1 MPLRKVVPKRKA
13 TATSSKRATTS
24 SVPSPYADP
33 SKVVAFALKSGADEA
48 QVEIHEGVVTQVRFA
63 GNEVT
68 VSNSRAG
75 RSASI
80 FLNHKKRLVSADV
93 DDLSSIPPVIEELIA
108 LAKATQPNQEYV
120 GLAKVKAKYRKS
132 SPSADLKGAADK
144 LVDIAGKAIDAALGQ
159 GANRVAGT
167 VQLDLGKVRLATS
180 SGVDASASAGTI
192 DLSMRAFSDELAT
205 GHAVSVA
212 TSLKALDPV
221 GAGKRAGA
229 LAARCKKLPRKDV
242 DAGKHD
248 VVFDR
253 LAYADFVAFAGGST
267 SAFDVDAGFSPFK
280 DKLGTKV
287 ASPAFNL
294 EDDGTRDDG
303 LGSVPFDDEGVPTR
317 KTQLFKN
324 GVLEHLLHNTTTS
337 HRHKTETTGNAGL
350 ISPDPWNLVVAPGR
364 GDHEALWREMGRG
377 LFVTN
382 VWYTRFADYVA
393 GDFST
398 IPRDAILVIEGGEP
412 VAATTGL
419 RVTDNLLGILAR
431 TETLGGDTQQ
441 IRWWEVRTPTFTPSA
456 LVRQVNITKSTK

>member
-1 MPLRKVVPKRKA
+1 MPLRKVTLKKGAGSKQKKA
-13 TATSSKRATTS
+13 A
-24 SVPSPYADP
+24 PEDSPYSDP
-33 SKVVAFALKSGADEA
+33 ARVVSLALKAGADEA
-48 QVEIHEGVVTQVRFA
+48 QVEVKEGVVTQVRFA

-75 RSASI
+75 RSASL
-80 FLNHKKRLVSADV
+80 FLNFGKRLVSADV
-93 DDLSSIPPVIEELIA
+93 DDLASIPAVIEELVA

-132 SPSADLKGAADK
+132 TPAADLKSAADK
-144 LVDIAGKAIDAALGQ
+144 LVGIAGKAIDAALAA
-159 GANRVAGT
+159 GASRSAGT
-167 VQLDLGKVRLATS
+167 VQLDLGKAHLATS
-180 SGVDASASAGTI
+180 QGVDATAAAGTI
-192 DLSMRAFSDELAT
+192 DLSMRAFCDELAT

-212 TSLKALDPV
+212 TSLSELDPS

-229 LAARCKKLPRKDV
+229 LASRCRKLPRRDM
-242 DAGKHD
+242 DPGKHD

-253 LAYADFVAFAGGST
+253 LAYADFVSFAGNST

-280 DKLGTKV
+280 DKLGSKV
-287 ASPAFNL
+287 AAGSFNL

-303 LGSVPFDDEGVPTR
+303 LGSSPFDDEGVPTGR
-317 KTQLFKN
+317 TELIKD
-324 GVLEHLLHNTTTS
+324 GVLTHLLHNTTTAT
-337 HRHKTETTGNAGL
+337 RHKTQTTGNAGL
-350 ISPDPWNLVVAPGR
+350 ISPDPWNLVVETGK
-364 GDHEALWREMGRG
+364 GDHESLWSEMGRG

-412 VAATTGL
+412 VAATQGL

-431 TETLGGDTQQ
+431 SEVLGGDVQQ